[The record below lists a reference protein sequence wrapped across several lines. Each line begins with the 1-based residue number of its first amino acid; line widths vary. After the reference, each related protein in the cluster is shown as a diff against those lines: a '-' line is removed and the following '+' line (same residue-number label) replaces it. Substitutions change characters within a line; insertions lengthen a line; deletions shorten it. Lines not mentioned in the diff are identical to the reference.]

1 MFTDEQLKKLV
12 FPLVIEQMLAMTMGL
27 VDTMMVASCG
37 EAAVSGIS
45 LVDTISFL
53 LIGLFGAM
61 SSGGAVVVAQ
71 YFGKGDK
78 DKVARASG
86 QLFLAVTAAALAF
99 MAVALIWNGQLL
111 GLIYGNVEADV
122 MGNARTYF
130 YISAVSFPFLAVYN
144 GGAALFRAVG
154 NSRVSMQVSLFANI
168 LNIAGNALLIYGF
181 RMGVAGAGFSTLFS
195 RALSAGVIC
204 AILMKRGDVPVRW
217 QMRFDWLIM
226 RRILYI
232 GIPNG
237 LENSIF
243 QLGKIL
249 VSSLI
254 ASFGTA
260 SITANAV
267 VGSVGNFQLI
277 PTNAV
282 GMAIITVVG
291 QCVGAGEYEQARK
304 YLYKLLRAAYV
315 FVFVIGIG
323 VIVLGGPVCSLYHL
337 SEETTHLTR
346 VVMIYNCICC
356 MLIHPLAFAQ
366 PNGLRAAGDV
376 RFTMLVS
383 IGSMWTCRIGLAYV
397 LGRGMGLGLLGV
409 WIAMTTD
416 WLVRAIFFT
425 ARIMTGKWEAH
436 MGALTKE

>member
-78 DKVARASG
+78 GKVARASG
-86 QLFLAVTAAALAF
+86 QLFLAVTAAALVF
-99 MAVALIWNGQLL
+99 MTVALIWNGQLL

-122 MGNARTYF
+122 MGNARIYF
-130 YISAVSFPFLAVYN
+130 YINAVSFPFLAVYN

-154 NSRVSMQVSLFANI
+154 NSKISMQVSLFANV
-168 LNIAGNALLIYGF
+168 LNVAGNALLIYVF
-181 RMGVAGAGFSTLFS
+181 QLGVAGAGFSTLFS
-195 RALSAGVIC
+195 RALSAGAICVILRNKG
-204 AILMKRGDVPVRW
+204 AVPVKWGLRV
-217 QMRFDWLIM
+217 DWGIM
-226 RRILYI
+226 RRILFI

-243 QLGKIL
+243 QVGKIL

-267 VGSVGNFQLI
+267 VGSVGSFQLI
-277 PTNAV
+277 PTTAV
-282 GMAIITVVG
+282 GMAAITVVG

-304 YLYKLLRAAYV
+304 YLYKLLRVAYV
-315 FVFVIGIG
+315 FVIIMGIGIML
-323 VIVLGGPVCSLYHL
+323 LGGSICSLYHL
-337 SEETTHLTR
+337 SEETTQLTR
-346 VVMIYNCICC
+346 GLLLYNAVCC
-356 MLIHPLAFAQ
+356 MTVHPLAFAQ

-376 RFTMLVS
+376 KYTMLVS

-397 LGRGMGLGLLGV
+397 LGKGMNMGLFGV
-409 WIAMTTD
+409 WIAMTVD
-416 WLVRAIFFT
+416 WLVRAVFFT
-425 ARIMTGKWEAH
+425 ARILTGKWQKH
-436 MGALTKE
+436 MGALTRE